1 MNGRGVLSSLL
12 DCIYPHLEGSR
23 FTRALVE
30 ERRWRRLAKEDDH
43 AIATLG
49 SDVEQLGYYSSEV
62 GKLLDREQSR
72 RQSVEG
78 RLTSIVGLTS
88 IAATIVI
95 GILAALAAGTLSV
108 LPGLATV
115 LFAVGGLYL
124 VLQLCIAL
132 LASVDGLSRAGQ
144 LEETASDLFESRAS
158 APPVRLR
165 RDIARKLERLRDF
178 RRGMDMRV
186 SRMAVAHQAIR
197 NFLVGL
203 LLLAIVAAWF
213 AITRSPSSPPI
224 ADRRSATEVPR
235 DQVSAPNPGVL
246 ASATHG
252 MPSEPLDGGLTTSLL
267 MMAGGLALIVVG
279 AVLTGA
285 GWKTGNIKAG
295 AALMASGALLS
306 LLGGSKFQFEIGKFD
321 KLIGELRLEL
331 FKPSSPPAQLRP
343 ALVRVATIGPFPE
356 GEHELLGRQKIR
368 ECLKVVMTRDF
379 TRTVGGWQIVGRVDK
394 RQLKPDRALLYGSNQ
409 ALAMS
414 RATWVRDSVL
424 SEIPEAAVAQS
435 MVFVGGAQHVGNA
448 VSAAKMEVDRGVDIY
463 ALVAESS
470 GEMPASPAMPHMPL
484 LCP

>member
-1 MNGRGVLSSLL
+1 MNGRDALSSLL

-30 ERRWRRLAKEDDH
+30 KRRWRKLAKDDDR
-43 AIATLG
+43 AIETLG
-49 SDVEQLGYYSSEV
+49 SDVEQLGHYSSEI

-108 LPGLATV
+108 RPGLATV
-115 LFAVGGLYL
+115 LFAIGGLYL

-144 LEETASDLFESRAS
+144 LEETASDLFESGKS

-165 RDIARKLERLRDF
+165 REIARKLERLRDF
-178 RRGMDMRV
+178 RRGMDVRV

-224 ADRRSATEVPR
+224 TELRSATEVAR
-235 DQVSAPNPGVL
+235 DQASAPNPGVP
-246 ASATHG
+246 ASALHG
-252 MPSEPLDGGLTTSLL
+252 MPSEPSGRGFTMSLL
-267 MMAGGLALIVVG
+267 AMGGGLALLAVG
-279 AVLTGA
+279 AVLTAA

-295 AALMASGALLS
+295 AALMTSGALLS

-356 GEHELLGRQKIR
+356 GEHELLGGQVR
-368 ECLKVVMTRDF
+368 ECLKSVMTQDF

-394 RQLKPDRALLYGSNQ
+394 RQLKPYSALLYGSNQ

-424 SEIPEAAVAQS
+424 SGIPEAAVAQS
-435 MVFVGGAQHVGNA
+435 MVFVGGAQQVGKT

-463 ALVAESS
+463 ALVAETS
-470 GEMPASPAMPHMPL
+470 GDESASPAMQHIPL